1 MRKRRFE
8 NTIREQEDESRGARR
23 CPLGSSTHVLPFCLR
38 ARVPA
43 GPAGERPPPV
53 GPGPLGVREGARDRC
68 PLVRGQE
75 SRAGWGQ
82 SASPGGRVVALRQSR
97 AWVRRWAA
105 RGRGGPRAF
114 EAFQGTGRVRAVSGL
129 GDF

>member
-1 MRKRRFE
+1 MRTRRFE
-8 NTIREQEDESRGARR
+8 NTLWEREAEAGGVRR
-23 CPLGSSTHVLPFCLR
+23 CPLGSSSHVLPLCLH

-53 GPGPLGVREGARDRC
+53 GPGPPGARDGARGRC
-68 PLVRGQE
+68 PSVRGQE
-75 SRAGWGQ
+75 GRAGWGQ
-82 SASPGGRVVALRQSR
+82 SASLGGRVVALRQSR
-97 AWVRRWAA
+97 AWVRRGAA

-114 EAFQGTGRVRAVSGL
+114 EAFQVTGRVRAISGL